1 MAPAVNDVNVLRPA
15 THLATEISSGC
26 GLIAGLGT
34 IWFAGSRAGGPKRG
48 LLEQPDLP
56 SGVAERPVKIPER
69 RRWFES

>member
-1 MAPAVNDVNVLRPA
+1 
-15 THLATEISSGC
+15 
-26 GLIAGLGT
+26 LGT

-69 RRWFES
+69 RGWFES